1 MDYSLLIGIHDFH
14 QAAED
19 AEARGDGNRSDDR
32 HDSDS
37 EDYDSGERWETGEEL
52 RLFWSFILLIL
63 KNLQIYLKTERKNGT
78 FRWENTPPDSPRGQL
93 EAHAINPEIDVYAL
107 PSQEG

>member
-32 HDSDS
+32 HDSESD
-37 EDYDSGERWETGEEL
+37 DYDSGERWENCE
-52 RLFWSFILLIL
+52 
-63 KNLQIYLKTERKNGT
+63 
-78 FRWENTPPDSPRGQL
+78 
-93 EAHAINPEIDVYAL
+93 
-107 PSQEG
+107 